1 MSRKNGRRLS
11 DKDTRQAK
19 IQTGTRVAGIDDKT
33 APPRLWSIAA
43 RRSGFAFA
51 RVPGVV
57 RRLERMRGAHRRRHR
72 NAAGRTRPVVSRCG
86 RQPFEAGAQ
95 KLRLVRLVRK
105 SDPRWVHSIK
115 GWTWLTCVRF
125 REQGRVRNYA
135 LFLDGNQIVDD
146 RFAVQT
152 DNCDLQTFYPF
163 ERMPTGLAPLH

>member
-19 IQTGTRVAGIDDKT
+19 IQTGTRVAGIDGKT

-57 RRLERMRGAHRRRHR
+57 RRLERMRGARRRRHR

-95 KLRLVRLVRK
+95 KLRLVRLVRNLR
-105 SDPRWVHSIK
+105 SA
-115 GWTWLTCVRF
+115 LTRSRAGPGSPACASASRAACAIMPSSSTAT
-125 REQGRVRNYA
+125 RSST
-135 LFLDGNQIVDD
+135 IVS
-146 RFAVQT
+146 VQT

>member
-19 IQTGTRVAGIDDKT
+19 IQTGIRVAGIDGKT
-33 APPRLWSIAA
+33 APPRPWSIAA

-51 RVPGVV
+51 RVPGVE
-57 RRLERMRGAHRRRHR
+57 RRLERMRGARRRRHR
-72 NAAGRTRPVVSRCG
+72 NAAGRTDPSFRDAVAGHLKRVLKNYALYDS
-86 RQPFEAGAQ
+86 FEI
-95 KLRLVRLVRK
+95 